1 MAIDDFSITANSS
14 ATPTPSITAGSLTPA
29 GSFSTVQGTASA
41 AKTYT
46 LSGSNLTANLT
57 VGPLAGYEFSTDG
70 FATAGAASLSLTP
83 SSGTVASTTV
93 SVRLAAATTAGTY
106 NGTIDNAST
115 GAATRS
121 ITVMGTVTVPPTVT
135 TTAPA
140 TGITTTAAT
149 IAGNISSLG
158 TPTASTSYGFVYS
171 TTASTA
177 ATLVLGGGGVTTA
190 QVGTTGAATGAYST
204 GLTSLT
210 ASTTYYYRAYA
221 SNSAGTGYGTVESFT
236 TDAAP
241 TTPLLIAT
249 PTALTGFSY
258 YVGAG
263 PSASQSF
270 SLTGSNLTAGS
281 AISIDATG
289 TDYEVSTDNSTFGA
303 MAAITNAAGGTL
315 ASTPVY
321 VRLKAGLAAASYASE
336 TVSIT
341 GGGTA
346 SAITVTVS
354 GSVTAL
360 PTITTGTV
368 TPNPATQGGSVTVPY
383 ATTGT
388 FGPGNA
394 FTAELSSATGTFP
407 GTVLTT
413 TASAAGSLTVTIP
426 GGTAIGSA
434 YAIRVNASNPAVNG
448 TPSGAFAVTT
458 APCLADNFDTFPLTK
473 WTVNGVTQSTT
484 NRSGTSGG
492 SAAFSGANHSLTS
505 ASALSYPNSLD
516 FFVSR
521 SSTTTTR
528 SLQVQVSIDGG
539 SNYSTLATYAIAD
552 LTTTLV
558 RKTIDLSAYQTR
570 PSVLLRFLRS
580 SESTTAQIYLED
592 VAVTCGSAP
601 TLATEPT
608 SQPTLSTANV
618 VFSQADVTVNGGDG
632 SKQLVVIHATSA
644 AAVAPVDGNTYAAST
659 AFGSGATTGTG
670 NYVVYAGP
678 TGTGPNT
685 FTVTGLSATTSYTLE
700 TYAYSD
706 NATPG
711 LENYLTTAP
720 GTASFTTTA
729 PPSVFYAKAT
739 GDLNMAST
747 FAANSDG
754 SGGSPGDFTAA
765 GITYNVSGANRTIS
779 ANWTVSGTNSKVVLN
794 ANASLVIPATFTFTG
809 KLDQL
814 ANSTLIIQNTA
825 TAAYTS
831 INQGVQDA
839 SSTIDFAQTGSFTV
853 PASSVFAYQNLKLTN
868 GTKTLTRNTGTIT
881 SPITSTVV
889 PGNLTLDN
897 TVLGGN
903 GSSPFSSIDLS
914 GNLTLQNG
922 ATFNTSSSSRITL
935 NLFGATPQTL
945 TGNGN
950 NILLFALY
958 TYTPGGGAILS
969 DAGGTTTLE
978 LGNTAA
984 GGYYLETGTTLALN
998 SNTLRFYSGGKA
1010 VIYTGNTSSNG
1021 RGTITVSPTSTIS
1034 LETTSNYSIGT
1045 LRLTPGA
1052 TTVKDLRLQAVNDYL
1067 TVPSDLTVNGVL
1079 TLANGD
1085 LVVGDGVTPATLTL
1099 NGTVVNAGS
1108 GDIAGSAITNLVVG
1122 GTGALG
1128 TLIFASGLAEVNNF
1142 TLNRTGTGTLTL
1154 GSPLTVDGALTL
1166 TSGIITTSSTNVL
1179 GLATTGTLT
1188 APAFNGTGGSSYVK
1202 GPFLRRIATV
1212 SSPASFVFPIGK
1224 GAAYRPLT
1232 LNISAQTGTTTYTAE
1247 QFETAPPTSSLGA
1260 SGLSR
1265 VSGVRYFTISPDAQP
1280 TAFNGT
1286 LTIPFGVDDYANV
1299 PAELVVAKRPNAS
1312 SDWVNIGGSG
1322 TSNGSGAGNGAG
1334 GSSVAGLLVSG
1345 SFTSFSDF
1353 ALATTNAV
1361 PNINPLAAG
1370 TVPLPVQLTAFSAQ
1384 RQADKTV
1391 AVKWATATEKN
1402 SARFEAQRSLDGRE
1416 FATVAT
1422 VAAQGNSMSPTTY
1435 TAFDKAAPVAKLY
1448 YRLRQVDLD
1457 GTTAFSP
1464 VVTVAGSGEIAKVE
1478 LYPNPAHSR
1487 ISFIAEAA
1495 TPYRVLNQLGQALLR
1510 GTTEAGTASI
1520 GIETLPAGLY
1530 LLELQ
1535 TATGRTVQKFEKE

>member
-1 MAIDDFSITANSS
+1 MQS
-14 ATPTPSITAGSLTPA
+14 
-29 GSFSTVQGTASA
+29 TASA
-41 AKTYT
+41 IKTYT

-106 NGTIDNAST
+106 NGNIDNAST
-115 GAATRS
+115 GATTRS
-121 ITVMGTVTVPPTVT
+121 IAVTGTVTVAPTVT

-140 TGITTTAAT
+140 TGITSAAAT
-149 IAGNISSLG
+149 IAGNITSLG

-177 ATLVLGGGGVTTA
+177 ATLVLLGTGVTPA
-190 QVGTTGAATGAYST
+190 QVGTTGAATGTYST

-221 SNSAGTGYGTVESFT
+221 SNSAGTGYGAVESFT

-241 TTPLLIAT
+241 TTPLLTAT
-249 PTALTGFSY
+249 PTALTGFNY
-258 YVGAG
+258 YAGAG

-321 VRLKAGLAAASYASE
+321 VRLKAGLAAASYANE

-346 SAITVTVS
+346 SATTVTVS

-368 TPNPATQGGSVTVPY
+368 TPNPVTQGSSVTVTY
-383 ATTGT
+383 TTAGT
-388 FGPGNA
+388 FGTGNV

-434 YAIRVNASNPAVNG
+434 YVIRVNASNPAVNG

-458 APCLADNFDTFPLTK
+458 APCLADNFDTFPFAK
-473 WTVNGVTQSTT
+473 WTYAANGIARNVSITRGS
-484 NRSGTSGG
+484 SAG
-492 SAAFSGANHSLTS
+492 SAEFNAPSQTLTS
-505 ASALSYPNSLD
+505 ASALSYPTSVD
-516 FFVSR
+516 FYLARSS
-521 SSTTTTR
+521 SSTTRT
-528 SLQVQVSIDGG
+528 LQVQVSIDGG
-539 SNYSTLATYAIAD
+539 TNY
-552 LTTTLV
+552 TTLV
-558 RKTIDLSAYQTR
+558 TFGVADMTTSFSTATKKTVDLTAYQTR
-570 PSVLLRFLRS
+570 PSVLLRFARGN
-580 SESTTAQIYLED
+580 ENTTTLFYLDD
-592 VAVTCGSAP
+592 VTVTCGSAP

-608 SQPTLSTANV
+608 TQPTLSTANV
-618 VFSQADVTVNGGDG
+618 VFSQADVTVNGGNG
-632 SKQLVVIHATSA
+632 TQQLVVIHATST
-644 AAVAPVDGNTYAAST
+644 AAVAPLDGNTYAAST
-659 AFGSGATTGTG
+659 TFGNGATTGTG

-700 TYAYSD
+700 TYAYND

-711 LENYLTTAP
+711 LENYLTTTP

-739 GDLNMAST
+739 GDLNLAST
-747 FAANSDG
+747 FGANSDG

-765 GITYNVSGANRTIS
+765 GITYNVSGTNRTIG
-779 ANWTVSGTNSKVVLN
+779 ANWTVSGTGSKVVLN

-814 ANSTLIIQNTA
+814 ASSTLIIQNTA

-831 INQGVQDA
+831 ITQGVQDA

-868 GTKTLTRNTGTIT
+868 GTKTLTKNGGNIS
-881 SPITSTVV
+881 SPVTSTVV

-897 TVLGGN
+897 TVLGSN
-903 GSSPFSSIDLS
+903 TSSPFSSIDLT
-914 GNLTLQNG
+914 GNLTLVNG
-922 ATFNTSSSSRITL
+922 ATFNSASSARITL
-935 NLFGATPQTL
+935 NLLAATPQTI
-945 TGNGN
+945 TGNGSP
-950 NILLFALY
+950 ILLFELFA
-958 TYTPGGGAILS
+958 YTPGGGAILS
-969 DAGGTTTLE
+969 DVGGTTTLE
-978 LGNTAA
+978 LGNSAS
-984 GGYYLETGTTLALN
+984 GGYYLETGTTLVLN

-1010 VIYTGNTSSNG
+1010 VISTGTTGSTG
-1021 RGTITVSPTSTIS
+1021 RGTITASPTSTIS
-1034 LETTSNYSIGT
+1034 LETASTNYSIGT

-1108 GDIAGSAITNLVVG
+1108 GDIAGSATTNLVVG

-1128 TLIFASGLAEVNNF
+1128 TLIFAAGLAEVNNF
-1142 TLNRTGTGTLTL
+1142 TLNRASSGTLTL
-1154 GSPLTVDGALTL
+1154 GTPLTVDGTLTL
-1166 TSGIITTSSTNVL
+1166 TNGIINNSAKVLTLANNAAGGSASSFVNGPLARVT
-1179 GLATTGTLT
+1179 GAGAATT
-1188 APAFNGTGGSSYVK
+1188 
-1202 GPFLRRIATV
+1202 
-1212 SSPASFVFPIGK
+1212 VFPVGK
-1224 GAAYRPLT
+1224 GAFYRPITLT
-1232 LNISAQTGTTTYTAE
+1232 STAQAAASTYTAE
-1247 QFETAPPTSSLGA
+1247 QFEGNSSRTLAAGNGPGGTAPLA
-1260 SGLSR
+1260 R
-1265 VSGVRYFTISPDAQP
+1265 VSSKRFYTVKSSNTTAGNFTGTITLSFGAEDYVNVPSSADFVIAKRDAAGPFANQWTNLGRSTNTGTDSGAGGP
-1280 TAFNGT
+1280 SVVGT
-1286 LTIPFGVDDYANV
+1286 LTSA
-1299 PAELVVAKRPNAS
+1299 
-1312 SDWVNIGGSG
+1312 
-1322 TSNGSGAGNGAG
+1322 
-1334 GSSVAGLLVSG
+1334 
-1345 SFTSFSDF
+1345 SFSDF
-1353 ALATTNAV
+1353 SDFVLGAQNDLSNTNVLEATN
-1361 PNINPLAAG
+1361 
-1370 TVPLPVQLTAFSAQ
+1370 PLPVELTAFNAQ

-1391 AVKWATATEKN
+1391 AVKWATASEKN
-1402 SARFEAQRSLDGRE
+1402 SARFEVQRSLDGRE

-1422 VAAQGNSMSPTTY
+1422 VAAQGNSMSPTAYATL
-1435 TAFDKAAPVAKLY
+1435 DKAAPAAKLY
-1448 YRLRQVDLD
+1448 YRLLQVDLD

-1464 VVTVAGSGEIAKVE
+1464 VVTVAGSGEVAKVE
-1478 LYPNPAHSR
+1478 IYPNPAHSR
-1487 ISFIAEAA
+1487 IGFIAVAA
-1495 TPYRVLNQLGQALLR
+1495 TPYRVLNQLGQPLLR
-1510 GTTEAGTASI
+1510 GTAKAGTASI
-1520 GIETLPAGLY
+1520 DLEALPTGLY
-1530 LLELQ
+1530 FLELQ